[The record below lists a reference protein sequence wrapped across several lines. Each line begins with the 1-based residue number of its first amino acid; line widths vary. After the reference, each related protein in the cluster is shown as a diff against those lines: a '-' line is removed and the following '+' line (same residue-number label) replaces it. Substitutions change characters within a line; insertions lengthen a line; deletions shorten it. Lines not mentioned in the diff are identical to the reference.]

1 LTLLLAQMGADADES
16 QQTLTEDLLL
26 QQVLDRQRTALEA
39 AGQNAPWLRP
49 SLQSDIGTQNL
60 LADLEKRIAQDSFLQ
75 QVQREE
81 AQPSAPPLPGA
92 ATGEVVSRDWWQVTE
107 AETAGSQVGAS
118 CGTTQHPGSSATLDL
133 AGAQLAG
140 AQLLDRSC
148 CSTAVG
154 QPSGPGQ
161 LRDR

>member
-1 LTLLLAQMGADADES
+1 MGAGTDES
-16 QQTLTEDLLL
+16 QQTLSEDLLL

-107 AETAGSQVGAS
+107 ADAAGSQVGAS
-118 CGTTQHPGSSATLDL
+118 CGTTEYAGSSAVMSL
-133 AGAQLAG
+133 AEVH
-140 AQLLDRSC
+140 C
-148 CSTAVG
+148 
-154 QPSGPGQ
+154 
-161 LRDR
+161 

>member
-1 LTLLLAQMGADADES
+1 MVANEDNS

-92 ATGEVVSRDWWQVTE
+92 TTGEVVSRDWWQVTE
-107 AETAGSQVGAS
+107 AETAGSQVGQPAAP
-118 CGTTQHPGSSATLDL
+118 QHI
-133 AGAQLAG
+133 
-140 AQLLDRSC
+140 
-148 CSTAVG
+148 
-154 QPSGPGQ
+154 
-161 LRDR
+161 

>member
-1 LTLLLAQMGADADES
+1 MAGNQDES
-16 QQTLTEDLLL
+16 QETLTEDLLL

-92 ATGEVVSRDWWQVTE
+92 TTGEVVSRDWWQVTE
-107 AETAGSQVGAS
+107 AETADSQVGAS
-118 CGTTQHPGSSATLDL
+118 CGTTEYVGSAAPLDL
-133 AGAQLAG
+133 AGVQV
-140 AQLLDRSC
+140 LDRSRC
-148 CSTAVG
+148 PTAAG
-154 QPSGPGQ
+154 QPGAYGQ
-161 LRDR
+161 LCNC

>member
-1 LTLLLAQMGADADES
+1 MGADADES

-60 LADLEKRIAQDSFLQ
+60 LADLERRIAQDSFLQ

-118 CGTTQHPGSSATLDL
+118 CGTTEYLGSPAICWSATHWSAT
-133 AGAQLAG
+133 AGP
-140 AQLLDRSC
+140 LLSFHCCRSAKR
-148 CSTAVG
+148 SWTAT
-154 QPSGPGQ
+154 
-161 LRDR
+161 